1 MKLVELLKQ
10 WRASAKLEDRAA
22 IWHEMLSLYTDQVFS
37 IGIVNATL
45 QPVVTSAKLAQH
57 ARDRPLRLR
66 SDLLSRRLHA
76 GHVLARRRPDD
87 AALHP
92 LAHRRDGADPAD
104 HLGAGLHHHRAAA
117 RRLFRKLHR
126 RARAAGEG
134 VDQEQIDILRKQYG
148 FDQPPVLRYFHW
160 VGGMLHGDFG
170 YSFEYQLPVSDVVG
184 DRLWLTVLVSFV
196 TIIFTWLIAFPI
208 GMYSATHQYSW
219 GDYGLTFLGL
229 LGIAIPN
236 FMLALI
242 LMYFANI
249 WFGTSIGHLMD
260 PKYLNEPMSWAK
272 AKSILEHLWIPVII
286 VGTAGTAGMI
296 RRLRANLLDELQK
309 QYVMTA
315 RAKGLH
321 PFKTLVKYPLRMA
334 LNFFI
339 SDIGSILPAIISGA
353 EITAIVLSLETTGPM
368 LIKALQSQDMYL
380 AGSFLMFLAFLT
392 VIGVLI
398 SDLALALLDPRI
410 RLQGGSTK

>member
-1 MKLVELLKQ
+1 MVPTLVIISAVVFTIIELPPGDYFESYAAEL
-10 WRASAKLEDRAA
+10 RA
-22 IWHEMLSLYTDQVFS
+22 Q
-37 IGIVNATL
+37 
-45 QPVVTSAKLAQH
+45 
-57 ARDRPLRLR
+57 
-66 SDLLSRRLHA
+66 
-76 GHVLARRRPDD
+76 
-87 AALHP
+87 
-92 LAHRRDGADPAD
+92 
-104 HLGAGLHHHRAAA
+104 
-117 RRLFRKLHR
+117 
-126 RARAAGEG
+126 GEG
-134 VDQEQIDILRKQYG
+134 VDMDKLNALRAEYG
-148 FDQPPVLRYFHW
+148 FDQPPFIRYFYW
-160 VGGMLHGDFG
+160 LGGMLQGDFG
-170 YSFEYQLPVSDVVG
+170 YSFEYELPVADVVG
-184 DRLWLTVLVSFV
+184 DRLWLTVLVSFC
-196 TIIFTWLIAFPI
+196 TIIFTWLVAFPI

-219 GDYGLTFLGL
+219 SDYGLTFMGM

-242 LMYFANI
+242 FMYFANI
-249 WFGTSIGHLMD
+249 WFGTSIGGLMD
-260 PKYLNEPMSWAK
+260 KKYLAEPMSWEK
-272 AKSILEHLWIPVII
+272 ARSILSHLWIPVVI

-309 QYVMTA
+309 QYVVTA

-380 AGSFLMFLAFLT
+380 AGSFLMFLATLT
-392 VIGVLI
+392 VVGVLI

-410 RLQGGSTK
+410 RLAGGSTK